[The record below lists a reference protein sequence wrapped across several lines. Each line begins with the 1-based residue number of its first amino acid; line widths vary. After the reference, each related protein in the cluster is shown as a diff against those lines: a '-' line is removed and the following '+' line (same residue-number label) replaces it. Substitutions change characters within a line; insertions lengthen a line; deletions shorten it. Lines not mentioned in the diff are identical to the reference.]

1 MTGRV
6 GACTNLVQTDRQ
18 LSFWRMT
25 WIWSRGQQLK
35 PGYDPKREQVL
46 TKAKRGKAK
55 IYRLQR
61 GPQRNCPAQAPTHYK
76 AEIGQ

>member
-6 GACTNLVQTDRQ
+6 GVCTNLVQTDRQ

-25 WIWSRGQQLK
+25 WIWSRGQQLTS
-35 PGYDPKREQVL
+35 GYDPKREQVL

-55 IYRLQR
+55 I
-61 GPQRNCPAQAPTHYK
+61 
-76 AEIGQ
+76 